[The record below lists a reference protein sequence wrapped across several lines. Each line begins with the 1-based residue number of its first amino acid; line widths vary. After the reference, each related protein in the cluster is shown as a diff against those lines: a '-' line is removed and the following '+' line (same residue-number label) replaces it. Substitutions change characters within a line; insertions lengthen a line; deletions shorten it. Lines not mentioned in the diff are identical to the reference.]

1 MAKHTALLIFA
12 LWAFS
17 AFAQPDSIKNLKG
30 ILALPDLENYCNQLN
45 YDQQAAQLPVL
56 EAIYKQQN
64 ETELEHLAWLT
75 GQLNIAG
82 REAPDFTKMIAA
94 LKPMP
99 DLARKKGW
107 PDVEGELWMHIGQ
120 LYFGIEDFENAF
132 AYTLRALDRF
142 KSLDFGPRGHL
153 YRHLPRV
160 ATHYYTLGD
169 WETSLHYFNMFEQGP
184 SEIKLKERRYLY
196 QNTMALAHKQM
207 LRYDSALYW
216 FEKAKQ
222 SADLAG
228 DKFWSALTRGNIGHT
243 FYLQGDYARAEPL
256 MEEDYA
262 ASKAINEVPSF
273 VNAGL
278 TLAHV
283 YLLLGRP
290 PARAA
295 QMLDSLEPYI
305 AGNTSPGIR
314 GQWFQNKYLLAKAT
328 GNPNNQWADSAFYY
342 QQIDYNNKKLQTL
355 ANVRRKV
362 EIEQYLSKL
371 NLAEAE
377 RKKQITTRNSLVA
390 GIVLLAAIGLLLVNR
405 ARIRNEK
412 KLAEAAFENQL
423 AEEKLRSLRN
433 ELEQYTQR
441 MREKTALAEK
451 FAAELESIRKQ
462 DDHEDRQKEQTME
475 TLLQSSILTEDEWQQ
490 FRNLFDKVHPGY
502 LTRLRMRLP
511 DLTPAETRLLVLTKL
526 QLTNKEM
533 TAMLGIGYDAIKKT
547 RQRLRKKLQLSG
559 VESFDELLDQG

>member
-1 MAKHTALLIFA
+1 MAKHTILLIIS
-12 LWAFS
+12 LWTFS
-17 AFAQPDSIKNLKG
+17 GFAQPDSIKNLRG
-30 ILALPDLENYCNQLN
+30 ISALRELENYCSQLN
-45 YDQQAAQLPVL
+45 YEEQAAQLPIL

-64 ETELEHLAWLT
+64 ETELEHLAWLIRH
-75 GQLNIAG
+75 LNIAG
-82 REAPDFTKMIAA
+82 KEAPDFKKMIAA
-94 LKPMP
+94 LKPMT

-120 LYFGIEDFENAF
+120 LYFGIEEFEDAF
-132 AYTLRALDRF
+132 AYSLRALDRF
-142 KSLDFGPRGHL
+142 KSLNFGPRGHL

-160 ATHYYTLGD
+160 ALHYYTLGD
-169 WETSLHYFNMFEQGP
+169 WETSLHYYNIYEQSP
-184 SEIKLKERRYLY
+184 PEINPKGQRFLY
-196 QNTMALAHKQM
+196 RNTMALAHKQM

-216 FEKAKQ
+216 FEKAKE
-222 SADLAG
+222 SADAAG
-228 DKFWSALTRGNIGHT
+228 DRFWSALTRGNIGHT
-243 FYLQGDYARAEPL
+243 YYLQGDYARAEPL
-256 MEEDYA
+256 MEQDYA

-290 PARAA
+290 PGKAA
-295 QMLDSLEPYI
+295 QMLDSLAPYI
-305 AGNTSPGIR
+305 ANNTSPGIR

-328 GNPNNQWADSAFYY
+328 GKPFNTWADSALYY
-342 QQIDYNNKKLQTL
+342 QQQDYNNKKMQTL

-371 NLAEAE
+371 NLSEAE

-423 AEEKLRSLRN
+423 AEEKLRNLRN
-433 ELEQYTQR
+433 ELEQYTLR
-441 MREKTALAEK
+441 MREKTMLAEK
-451 FAAELESIRKQ
+451 FAAELESIRKK
-462 DDHEDRQKEQTME
+462 DNHEDREKEQTME
-475 TLLQSSILTEDEWQQ
+475 TLLQSSILTEDEWQH
-490 FRNLFDKVHPGY
+490 FRNLFDKVHPGF

-559 VESFDELLDQG
+559 DESFDDLLDQG